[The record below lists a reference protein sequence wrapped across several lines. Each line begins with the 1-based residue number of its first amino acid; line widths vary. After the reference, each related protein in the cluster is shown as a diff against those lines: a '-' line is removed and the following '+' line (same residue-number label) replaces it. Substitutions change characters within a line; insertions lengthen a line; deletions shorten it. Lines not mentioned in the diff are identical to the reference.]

1 MLQLGETV
9 SFYFFFSTRSRSL
22 AAISKKKKKKKTS
35 LAGPWPPSFPL
46 NLNLNLH
53 LNSETKQNRFTD
65 ALPGRPRRLLDL
77 PGLLLGRDQG
87 RVRVAARGRVGKR
100 RRRRRS
106 RVERLFSI
114 FRSIFF
120 FSFFTAVVLFP
131 PTHRALFPSRSK
143 NSHCS
148 SRRCKTSG

>member
-1 MLQLGETV
+1 MGETV

-35 LAGPWPPSFPL
+35 IAGPWPPSFPL

-100 RRRRRS
+100 RRRRRRS